1 MHKEETPKTLLLSN
15 ETGTFSNLN
24 VFDLKSNADLLEST
38 GKERLTEQLA
48 AINEEKLDVTEILPE
63 P

>member
-1 MHKEETPKTLLLSN
+1 MLSN
-15 ETGTFSNLN
+15 DTGTFSNLN